1 MKTFGFKI
9 KDPNS
14 LVVIVDCELDG
25 DDFTLAL
32 DTGASNTIIDL
43 ASLIIL
49 GYEMKD
55 AVRTVEFETAKGE
68 LTAYVFVVKEISA
81 LGIIHR
87 DFEICSYD
95 FFNNIFSDMHG
106 VLGLDFI
113 RDCKVCIDMVDQEI
127 TVQHKYRESHL

>member
-1 MKTFGFKI
+1 MNTFGFEI
-9 KDPNS
+9 EDENA
-14 LVVIVDCELDG
+14 LVVTVKCEVDG

-32 DTGASNTIIDL
+32 DTGASNTIFDL
-43 ASLIIL
+43 AALIIL

-68 LTAYVFVVKEISA
+68 LTAYVFVVKEITA
-81 LGIIHR
+81 LGITR
-87 DFEICSYD
+87 RNMEICSYD
-95 FFNNIFSDMHG
+95 FFNNNIFSDMHG

-127 TVQHKYRESHL
+127 TVQQNAK